1 MVLGVMQPYIFPYIG
16 YFQLIN
22 KVDVFVFYD
31 DVTFIKNGWI
41 NRNKILINKK
51 ENIFSIPLNKQ
62 SSNTLIKDTQVSILL
77 YNKWLHKFLKSIQ
90 QTYSK
95 APYFNEVYTIIENT
109 FLKNISDT
117 IYISDL
123 CQASIIACCQY
134 LGITTKFMKSSELL
148 NSHQECNRSDRLI
161 KIAKDFNCT
170 TYINSIGG
178 KELYEKEYFK
188 EKGIGLTFLKP
199 NSIEYLQNNS
209 NEFVAGLSIIDVM
222 MYNSKEQIRVMLND
236 FNLV

>member
-22 KVDVFVFYD
+22 KADVFVFYD
-31 DVTFIKNGWI
+31 DVTFIKRGWI
-41 NRNKILINKK
+41 NRNKILVNKK
-51 ENIFSIPLNKQ
+51 DSLFTVPLSKMSQNSLIINTKVSNDLYKKWSVNFFKTVKQ
-62 SSNTLIKDTQVSILL
+62 S
-77 YNKWLHKFLKSIQ
+77 
-90 QTYSK
+90 YSK
-95 APYFNEVYTIIENT
+95 GPYFNEVYTIIENT
-109 FLKNISDT
+109 FLKNRNDT

-148 NSHQECNRSDRLI
+148 HSHKECNRTDRLI
-161 KIAKDFNCT
+161 NIAKDLNCT

-188 EKGIGLTFLKP
+188 EMGIGLSFLKP
-199 NSIEYLQNNS
+199 NSIEYLQNDS
-209 NEFVAGLSIIDVM
+209 NEFVPWLSMLDVM
-222 MYNSKEQIRVMLND
+222 MFNTKEQISVMLND
-236 FNLV
+236 FKLL